1 MRQIQARLRSRF
13 PVSPHRRE
21 TGNRWKRNW
30 KRLGMALAK
39 ALVPHRRL
47 PETRME
53 TVGGENG
60 NGKGTNRTH
69 VQFSTSPKVYQQEK
83 RKLPTDDRAKSEVA
97 VFG

>member
-1 MRQIQARLRSRF
+1 
-13 PVSPHRRE
+13 
-21 TGNRWKRNW
+21 
-30 KRLGMALAK
+30 
-39 ALVPHRRL
+39 
-47 PETRME
+47 ME